1 MPLADRTKR
10 LSFIWMKF
18 GFVGLV
24 RDIFYSSHPLFR
36 IFSCLKAFLAA
47 MISCSYT
54 RCAA

>member
-36 IFSCLKAFLAA
+36 IFHVSRRFWL
-47 MISCSYT
+47 
-54 RCAA
+54 R